1 LEEKFVDEGG
11 RDVILPEEGS
21 FEIKIV
27 LPVEVAGAQ
36 VILGGACWI
45 LGRVVTLL
53 TASDK

>member
-1 LEEKFVDEGG
+1 LEEKFVNEGG
-11 RDVILPEEGS
+11 WDVILPEEGS

-27 LPVEVAGAQ
+27 LLVEVAGAQ

-53 TASDK
+53 TASHK